1 MLQRITANAG
11 LTVDEFSGIQPS
23 RACSRAQGTSRALAE
38 ELPFDRAK
46 VTSVDWLSYPSLN
59 VTEVRGAVD
68 ILINARRC
76 RQRGRRRPGRSVIAN
91 DVFDTTDALA

>member
-68 ILINARRC
+68 ILINRAELPPAGAEKARSQRH
-76 RQRGRRRPGRSVIAN
+76 RQ
-91 DVFDTTDALA
+91 